1 MFSTNHFSTRKYVRT
16 RFYLLSFLLGSSG
29 LATAQDD
36 PLNEIIVTA
45 KGQQSLSDSL
55 HSAHIFGI
63 DDIEQVQAKDITTLL
78 QETTGINITDSGG
91 RGSSTGVFL
100 RGTSSAQTIV
110 LIDGVRVGS
119 ATLGSAALNS
129 YPLEAISRI
138 EVVKGPLAGIYGADA
153 VGGVIQ
159 LFTQGGTAENRG
171 NASLTVGDDSLIEY
185 VLAYRGGSEENN
197 FYLSAQSEETDGIDR
212 TSITTGG
219 NDDIDS
225 FEQTS
230 FSVGGRL
237 QLGDRTFAQLAVL
250 QSDNSVEFDNTFGDD
265 TGFFTDSE
273 TLSAAIVVNSRLSDV
288 LTWRTTLGMNE
299 DDSITPA
306 FGSEFNTERESF
318 TSELEYQL
326 NDFSNLTLGVDYYDE
341 SVSPQETFPTSERDN
356 TGVFALYKGRLGG
369 LGLLANVRY
378 DDNSAYGSDTNGS
391 IAIDYQLNESV
402 RVIASYGTA
411 FVAPS
416 FNFLYFP
423 FFGNPDLLPE
433 ESDSVELSL
442 KGSTGSLNWRVS
454 AYQTDIENL
463 FSFDPAT
470 FLAANIGTA
479 EIDGVE
485 AEVNFQLADWQIAAG
500 LDLLSA
506 ENKDTGVELDDR
518 AQQSISLSAAKQFGK
533 FDLRFALRGES
544 DRFDNQGTELASY
557 ALFDANLGYQF
568 SDALSL
574 RATVNNLFDKD
585 YTVNLIGPS
594 ERYLTEGRQ
603 ARVKLQYDF

>member
-1 MFSTNHFSTRKYVRT
+1 MFSTNHFSTRKFARK
-16 RFYLLSFLLGSSG
+16 RCYLLSFLLGLSG
-29 LATAQDD
+29 LAIAQDD

-45 KGQQSLSDSL
+45 KGQQSLRDSL
-55 HSAHIFGI
+55 LSAHIFNV
-63 DDIEQVQAKDITTLL
+63 DDIEQIQAKDITTLL

-100 RGTSSAQTIV
+100 RGTTSAQTIV
-110 LIDGVRVGS
+110 LIDGIRVGS

-153 VGGVIQ
+153 VGGVIH
-159 LFTQGGTAENRG
+159 LFTQDGTAEERG

-185 VLAYRGGSEENN
+185 AIAYRGGSEENN
-197 FYLSAQSEETDGIDR
+197 YYLSAQSEETDGIDR

-230 FSVGGRL
+230 FSLGGRL
-237 QLGDRTFAQLAVL
+237 QLGDRTFAQLALL

-273 TLSAAIVVNSRLSDV
+273 TLSAAIVVTSHLNDV

-299 DDSITPA
+299 DESITPA
-306 FGSEFNTERESF
+306 FGSEFNTERESV

-326 NDFSNLTLGVDYYDE
+326 NDFSNLTLGIDYYDE
-341 SVSPQETFPTSERDN
+341 SVSPQATFPTSERDN
-356 TGVFALYKGRLGG
+356 SGVFALYKGRLGG

-391 IAIDYQLNESV
+391 VAVDYQLSESV

-433 ESDSVELSL
+433 ESDSVELTL
-442 KGSTGSLNWRVS
+442 KGSAGSLNWRVS

-470 FLAANIGTA
+470 FLAANIGAA
-479 EIDGVE
+479 EIEGIE

-557 ALFDANLGYQF
+557 ALVDANLGYQF